1 MSRILAMQQTP
12 VYWVKWLIIISKWL
26 IYARKCKNLGN
37 MGFLGI
43 FESIA
48 GRTIRLEHHTMSQI
62 LQVQQTPVFWC
73 NMHITISKYLKF
85 ARK

>member
-12 VYWVKWLIIISKWL
+12 VFWVKWLIIISKWL
-26 IYARKCKNLGN
+26 KYARKCKNLGY

-48 GRTIRLEHHTMSQI
+48 GSYDQIRASHNVSNFTGATNTCI
-62 LQVQQTPVFWC
+62 LV
-73 NMHITISKYLKF
+73 
-85 ARK
+85 

>member
-37 MGFLGI
+37 VGFLDI

-48 GRTIRLEHHTMSQI
+48 GSYDQIRASHNVSNFTGATNTCI
-62 LQVQQTPVFWC
+62 LV
-73 NMHITISKYLKF
+73 
-85 ARK
+85 